1 MGNLYRRSDNVI
13 DKTIKLTGEYPS
25 DFKPDMIVEDI
36 QQYFESHSLYVAR
49 MIGGSK
55 TGYCTEHSDDLIV
68 FNANVLMPGYGKVW
82 YGDLNLT
89 EDYLVL
95 REISECLN
103 TTLYVLWESDGRFG
117 EENKP
122 IDELVKKSVWNTD
135 EPNPTREWYKK
146 KMDKKYNG

>member
-1 MGNLYRRSDNVI
+1 MI

-89 EDYLVL
+89 QDYIILKSIADSL
-95 REISECLN
+95 D
-103 TTLYVLWESDGRFG
+103 TTLYILWESDGRFG

-135 EPNPTREWYKK
+135 EPNPTKEWYKNK
-146 KMDKKYNG
+146 VCIFKSIIS